1 MKDINM
7 DTVIMGSKKL
17 YNKIRMMVNIADK
30 LSWFNPKR
38 TLLYVVALIYAI
50 LYAASSPLFYPIN
63 FIRRH
68 WARGLAKANLI
79 KLISK

>member
-38 TLLYVVALIYAI
+38 TLLYVL
-50 LYAASSPLFYPIN
+50 LEFRL
-63 FIRRH
+63 
-68 WARGLAKANLI
+68 
-79 KLISK
+79 

>member
-17 YNKIRMMVNIADK
+17 YSKIRMMVNIADK
-30 LSWFNPKR
+30 LSWLNPKR
-38 TLLYVVALIYAI
+38 TLLYVIALIYAV

-63 FIRRH
+63 FVRKH